1 MMSRR
6 IYHISLLTAWAV
18 AALLLSACSAD
29 GNSELA
35 VPDVE
40 RQPVV
45 FSATMADGQTETATR
60 TVQGVIDEAGLK
72 TSAGFGVFACYTG
85 LRKYGFVDAQPDF
98 MYNEQVTWND
108 GTGKWGYS
116 PLKYWP
122 NGEGVVDG
130 STGDTPHY
138 LSFMAYAPYSDMS
151 TGDAGYCISSM
162 SYQHEVGNP
171 WITYRLHSDVT
182 RQVDLLCAAPLID
195 QTKNALNTPLTFAFQ
210 HALACAGNKLT
221 VKCSDVMK
229 NTVVARP
236 GTGVSKVEVQLT
248 ALTIDYTL
256 TEKARLVLW
265 NNGTPNWQTINSGQ
279 TTTTRHI
286 DYAPADYVL
295 HSDGSSSVGYDY
307 ENDDKGVFY
316 IPVHLG
322 GHPQTAVITLTY
334 QVVRYATAAPTI
346 PIVERTRTVSTTL
359 TLSDYADAYQPGK
372 TLDYVLTI
380 HDNTLTLTAGINN
393 WTNVSQGNFV
403 AE

>member
-1 MMSRR
+1 MSR
-6 IYHISLLTAWAV
+6 HFNKTSLWTVFAV
-18 AALLLSACSAD
+18 ATLLSSACSAD
-29 GNSELA
+29 GNSELPISA
-35 VPDVE
+35 TD

-60 TVQGVIDEAGLK
+60 TAQGVINDAGLK
-72 TSAGFGVFACYTG
+72 ASGFGVFACYTG

-195 QTKNALNTPLTFAFQ
+195 QTKTAINSPLTFAFQ

-229 NTVVARP
+229 STVVARP

-248 ALTIDYTL
+248 ALSIDYTL
-256 TEKARLVLW
+256 TEKARLILW

-307 ENDDKGVFY
+307 ENDEKGVFY

-334 QVVRYATAAPTI
+334 QVVRYATAAPTT

-359 TLSDYADAYQPGK
+359 TLSDYPDAYQPGQ
-372 TLDYVLTI
+372 TLDYELTI
-380 HDNTLTLTAGINN
+380 HDNTLTLTAAINN
-393 WTNVSQGNFV
+393 WTPVNQGDFV

>member
-1 MMSRR
+1 M
-6 IYHISLLTAWAV
+6 TAWAV

-35 VPDVE
+35 VPDVD
-40 RQPVV
+40 RQPVA
-45 FSATMADGQTETATR
+45 FSATMAAGQSETVTR
-60 TVQGVIDEAGLK
+60 AAQGVIDEAGLK
-72 TSAGFGVFACYTG
+72 TSTGFGVFACYTG

-98 MYNEQVTWND
+98 MYNEKVTWDD
-108 GTGKWGYS
+108 GTGKWVYS

-130 STGDTPHY
+130 STGDAPHY

-151 TGDAGYCISSM
+151 TGYAGYCISSM

-195 QTKNALNTPLTFAFQ
+195 QTKTTINAPLTFAFQ
-210 HALACAGNKLT
+210 HALACAGNKVT

-229 NTVVARP
+229 STVVARP

-248 ALTIDYTL
+248 ALSIDYTL
-256 TEKARLVLW
+256 TEKARLILW

-286 DYAPADYVL
+286 DYAPGTHVL
-295 HSDGSSSVGYDY
+295 HSHNGTSADGSAFED
-307 ENDDKGVFY
+307 NDKGVFY
-316 IPVHLG
+316 IPTHLG
-322 GHPQTAVITLTY
+322 GQPQTAVVTLTY
-334 QVVRYATAAPTI
+334 QVVRYASAEPTT

-359 TLSDYADAYQPGK
+359 TLSDYPDAYQPGR
-372 TLDYVLTI
+372 TLDYELTI

-393 WTNVSQGNFV
+393 WTTVNQGEFI